1 MLELHARSVAKFV
14 VSGAREEYDARL
26 EFPALGPDSE
36 FKEMRQMVES
46 DESFESKTY
55 RKADIR
61 LLPFLFLCYTLAYLD
76 RVNVGFAKLQMLKD
90 LSLSDAAFATGA
102 GIFFIGYFF
111 FEVPS
116 NVLLKK
122 FGARVW
128 IARIMISWGLISAC
142 MMFVKGEWSFY
153 ALRSL
158 LGLAE
163 AGFFPGV
170 IFYLTLWYPSRHR
183 STRTAWFVAAIAVSG
198 VIGNPI
204 SGWIMD
210 RLSGVLNLQG
220 WQWLFLAEGIPSILV
235 GVWVIYYLNSN
246 IEEAKWLNTEEKALL
261 VRNLLAEDQH
271 KTRHNLMDAF
281 TSGKVWALCAIYFT
295 LMIGLYGIAFWLPT
309 LVKAFG
315 IEGYLGVGLIT
326 AIPYGVAVIGMILL
340 SHHSDKTGERRLHY
354 VLNVTA
360 GAVGLILSGVFASRP
375 VLAIIFLS
383 IATVGV
389 IGSMP
394 LFWPLPSA
402 FLAGTAA
409 AAGIGVVN
417 SVGNLGGY
425 FGPNIPIWTRAISSD
440 RSAALFIIAGILMV
454 GAVLTYFF
462 VPKTLRVKAGRSYY
476 HSVRPAGLRQKP

>member
-1 MLELHARSVAKFV
+1 MTRAE
-14 VSGAREEYDARL
+14 G
-26 EFPALGPDSE
+26 
-36 FKEMRQMVES
+36 
-46 DESFESKTY
+46 FEAKTY
-55 RKADIR
+55 RKVDMRIV
-61 LLPFLFLCYTLAYLD
+61 PFLFFCYILAYLD

-122 FGARVW
+122 FGARMW
-128 IARIMISWGLISAC
+128 IARIMISWGIISAC
-142 MMFVKGEWSFY
+142 MIFVKGEWSFY
-153 ALRSL
+153 AMRFL

-170 IFYLTLWYPSRHR
+170 IYYLTLWYPSRLR

-198 VIGNPI
+198 VVGNPI

-210 RLSGVLNLQG
+210 ALSGAMKLAG
-220 WQWLFLAEGIPSILV
+220 WQWLFLSEGIPSILV
-235 GVWVIYYLNSN
+235 GFWVIFYLDSS
-246 IEEAKWLNTEEKALL
+246 IAEAKWLTPEEKASLAH
-261 VRNLLAEDQH
+261 NLEAEDKH
-271 KTRHNLMDAF
+271 KTEHKLVDAF
-281 TSGKVWALCAIYFT
+281 TSGKVWVLCGIYFT

-309 LVKAFG
+309 IVKAFG
-315 IEGYLGVGLIT
+315 LKGYLRVGLIT

-340 SHHSDKTGERRLHY
+340 SNHSDKTGERRLHY
-354 VLNVTA
+354 VANVVA
-360 GAVGLILSGVFASRP
+360 GAVGLILSGVFASNP

-383 IATVGV
+383 LGTLGV

-409 AAGIGVVN
+409 AAGIGIVN

-425 FGPNIPIWTRAISSD
+425 VGPNIPIWARHFSSD
-440 RSAALFIIAGILMV
+440 SAAALYIIAGILMV
-454 GAVLTYFF
+454 GALLTYFF
-462 VPKTLRVKAGRSYY
+462 IPRTLRVRVG
-476 HSVRPAGLRQKP
+476 SVD

>member
-1 MLELHARSVAKFV
+1 MHGESLEAS
-14 VSGAREEYDARL
+14 
-26 EFPALGPDSE
+26 
-36 FKEMRQMVES
+36 
-46 DESFESKTY
+46 TY
-55 RKADIR
+55 RKVDVR
-61 LLPFLFLCYTLAYLD
+61 VVPFLFLCYILAYLD

-122 FGARVW
+122 FGARMW
-128 IARIMISWGLISAC
+128 IARIMISWGVISAC
-142 MMFVKGEWSFY
+142 MILVKGERSFY
-153 ALRSL
+153 AMRFL

-170 IFYLTLWYPSRHR
+170 IFYLTLWYPSKLR

-198 VIGNPI
+198 VVGNPV

-210 RLSGVLNLQG
+210 TLSGAMKLAG
-220 WQWLFLAEGIPSILV
+220 WQWLFLSEGIPSILV
-235 GVWVIYYLNSN
+235 GLVVIFYLESS
-246 IEEAKWLNTEEKALL
+246 IEEAKWLTREEKT
-261 VRNLLAEDQH
+261 LLAQNLKAEDKH
-271 KTRHNLMDAF
+271 KTEHKLSDAF

-309 LVKAFG
+309 IVKAFG
-315 IEGYLGVGLIT
+315 MKGYLRVGLIT
-326 AIPYGVAVIGMILL
+326 AIPYGVAVIGMIVL
-340 SHHSDKTGERRLHY
+340 SNHSDKTGERRLHY
-354 VLNVTA
+354 VGNVVA
-360 GAVGLILSGVFASRP
+360 GAVGLVLSGVFASNP

-383 IATVGV
+383 VGTLGV

-409 AAGIGVVN
+409 AAGIGIVN

-425 FGPNIPIWTRAISSD
+425 VGPNIPIWARYFSKD
-440 RSAALFIIAGILMV
+440 PSAALYIIAGILMV

-462 VPKTLRVKAGRSYY
+462 IPRTLRVRVGAG
-476 HSVRPAGLRQKP
+476 

>member
-1 MLELHARSVAKFV
+1 MMK
-14 VSGAREEYDARL
+14 SG
-26 EFPALGPDSE
+26 
-36 FKEMRQMVES
+36 
-46 DESFESKTY
+46 ESFDTKTY
-55 RKADIR
+55 RKVDVR

-90 LSLSDAAFATGA
+90 LSLSDATFATGA

-122 FGARVW
+122 FGARMW
-128 IARIMISWGLISAC
+128 IARIMISWGVISAC
-142 MMFVKGEWSFY
+142 MMFVRGEWSFY
-153 ALRSL
+153 ALRFL
-158 LGLAE
+158 LGIAE
-163 AGFFPGV
+163 AGFFPGI
-170 IFYLTLWYPSRHR
+170 IFYLTLWYPSKHR

-210 RLSGVLNLQG
+210 QLSGAMNLGG
-220 WQWLFLAEGIPSILV
+220 WQWLFLAEGFPSILV
-235 GVWVIYYLNSN
+235 GIWVIYYLDSS
-246 IEEAKWLNTEEKALL
+246 IEEAKWLTAEEKTLL
-261 VRNLLAEDQH
+261 ASNLLAEDQH
-271 KTRHNLMDAF
+271 KTQHKLMDAF
-281 TSGKVWALCAIYFT
+281 TSGKVWMLCAIYFT
-295 LMIGLYGIAFWLPT
+295 LMIGLYGITFWLPT
-309 LVKAFG
+309 IVKAFG
-315 IEGYLGVGLIT
+315 IKGYLGVGLIT
-326 AIPYGVAVIGMILL
+326 AIPYSVAVIGMILL

-360 GAVGLILSGVFASRP
+360 GAIGLILSGVFASQP

-383 IATVGV
+383 IGTLGV

-394 LFWPLPSA
+394 LFWPLPTA

-409 AAGIGVVN
+409 AAGVGIVN

-425 FGPNIPIWTRAISSD
+425 FGPNIPIWARAVSPD
-440 RSAALFIIAGILMV
+440 KSAALYIISAILMV

-462 VPKTLRVKAGRSYY
+462 IPKTLRVKVGS
-476 HSVRPAGLRQKP
+476 

>member
-1 MLELHARSVAKFV
+1 MTLAK
-14 VSGAREEYDARL
+14 
-26 EFPALGPDSE
+26 
-36 FKEMRQMVES
+36 
-46 DESFESKTY
+46 SFEARTY
-55 RKADIR
+55 RKVDVRIV
-61 LLPFLFLCYTLAYLD
+61 PFLFFCYILAYLD

-122 FGARVW
+122 FGARMW
-128 IARIMISWGLISAC
+128 IARIMISWGIISGC
-142 MMFVKGEWSFY
+142 MIFVKGEWSFY
-153 ALRSL
+153 AMRFL

-170 IFYLTLWYPSRHR
+170 IYYLTLWYPSRLR

-198 VIGNPI
+198 VVGNPI

-210 RLSGVLNLQG
+210 VLSGAMKLAG
-220 WQWLFLAEGIPSILV
+220 WQWLFLSEGIPSILV
-235 GVWVIYYLNSN
+235 GFLVIFYLDSS
-246 IEEAKWLNTEEKALL
+246 IAEAKWLTPEEKALL
-261 VRNLLAEDQH
+261 ARNLEAEDKH
-271 KTRHNLMDAF
+271 KTEHKLVDAF
-281 TSGKVWALCAIYFT
+281 TSGKVWVLCGIYFT

-309 LVKAFG
+309 IVKAFG
-315 IEGYLGVGLIT
+315 LKGYLRVGLIT

-340 SHHSDKTGERRLHY
+340 SNHSDKTGERRLHY
-354 VLNVTA
+354 VANVVV
-360 GAVGLILSGVFASRP
+360 GAVGLVLSGVFASNP

-383 IATVGV
+383 MGTLGV

-409 AAGIGVVN
+409 AAGIGIVN

-425 FGPNIPIWTRAISSD
+425 VGPNIPIWARHFSSD
-440 RSAALFIIAGILMV
+440 SSAALYIIAGILMV
-454 GAVLTYFF
+454 GALLTYFF
-462 VPKTLRVKAGRSYY
+462 IPRTLRVRVG
-476 HSVRPAGLRQKP
+476 SVD

>member
-1 MLELHARSVAKFV
+1 MK
-14 VSGAREEYDARL
+14 
-26 EFPALGPDSE
+26 DSE
-36 FKEMRQMVES
+36 ILEAE
-46 DESFESKTY
+46 TY
-55 RKADIR
+55 HKVDVR
-61 LLPFLFLCYTLAYLD
+61 LIPFLFLCYILAYLD

-90 LSLSDAAFATGA
+90 LSMSDAVFATGA

-128 IARIMISWGLISAC
+128 ITRIMISWGVVSGC
-142 MMFVKGEWSFY
+142 MIFARGEWSFY
-153 ALRSL
+153 ALRFL

-210 RLSGVLNLQG
+210 QLSGVMNLAG
-220 WQWLFLAEGIPSILV
+220 WQWLFLAEGIPSIIV
-235 GVWVIYYLNSN
+235 GFWVIYYLDSN
-246 IEEAKWLNTEEKALL
+246 IAEATWLTADEKALL
-261 VRNLLAEDQH
+261 EANLVAEDKH
-271 KTRHNLMDAF
+271 KTEHKLADAF
-281 TSGKVWALCAIYFT
+281 KSARVWVLCAIYFT

-309 LVKAFG
+309 IVKGFG
-315 IEGYLGVGLIT
+315 TKGYLGVGLIT
-326 AIPYGVAVIGMILL
+326 AIPYGVAVIGMVFL
-340 SHHSDKTGERRLHY
+340 SHHSDQSGERRLHY
-354 VLNVTA
+354 VSNVSA
-360 GAVGLILSGVFASRP
+360 GAIGLILSGLFASTP
-375 VLAIIFLS
+375 VLAITFLS
-383 IATVGV
+383 IGTLGV

-409 AAGIGVVN
+409 AAGIGIVN

-425 FGPNIPIWTRAISSD
+425 VGPNIPIWAKSVSSD
-440 RSAALFIIAGILMV
+440 PSAALYIIAAVLLV
-454 GAVLTYFF
+454 GAALTYLFI
-462 VPKTLRVKAGRSYY
+462 PKDLRVRVGGASPTASANPQAQAG
-476 HSVRPAGLRQKP
+476 

>member
-1 MLELHARSVAKFV
+1 MK
-14 VSGAREEYDARL
+14 
-26 EFPALGPDSE
+26 
-36 FKEMRQMVES
+36 S
-46 DESFESKTY
+46 DEGFETKTY
-55 RKADIR
+55 HKVDAR
-61 LLPFLFLCYTLAYLD
+61 LLPFLFLCYILAYLD

-102 GIFFIGYFF
+102 GIFFIGYFL

-122 FGARVW
+122 FGARMW
-128 IARIMISWGLISAC
+128 IARIMISWGVISAC
-142 MMFVKGEWSFY
+142 MIFVKGEWSFY
-153 ALRSL
+153 GLRFL

-183 STRTAWFVAAIAVSG
+183 STRTAWFVSAIAVSG

-210 RLSGVLNLQG
+210 TLSGAMNLAG

-235 GVWVIYYLNSN
+235 GFWVISYLDSS
-246 IEEAKWLNTEEKALL
+246 IEEAQWLSGEEKALL
-261 VRNLLAEDQH
+261 AQNLEAEDKH
-271 KTRHNLMDAF
+271 KTEHKLMDAF
-281 TSGKVWALCAIYFT
+281 ASGKVWVLCAIYFT

-309 LVKAFG
+309 IVKAFG
-315 IEGYLGVGLIT
+315 IKGYLGVGLIT
-326 AIPYGVAVIGMILL
+326 AIPYAVAVVGMILL

-354 VLNVTA
+354 VANVTA
-360 GAVGLILSGVFASRP
+360 GAVGLALSGIFASNP

-383 IATVGV
+383 LGTLGV

-409 AAGIGVVN
+409 AAGIGIVN

-425 FGPNIPIWTRAISSD
+425 VGPNIPIWAKLVSSD
-440 RSAALFIIAGILMV
+440 RSAALYIIAGILLI
-454 GAVLTYFF
+454 GAFLTYFF
-462 VPKTLRVKAGRSYY
+462 IPKTLRVRVGF
-476 HSVRPAGLRQKP
+476 

>member
-1 MLELHARSVAKFV
+1 MTRAE
-14 VSGAREEYDARL
+14 G
-26 EFPALGPDSE
+26 
-36 FKEMRQMVES
+36 
-46 DESFESKTY
+46 FEAKTY
-55 RKADIR
+55 RKVDMRIV
-61 LLPFLFLCYTLAYLD
+61 PFLFFCYILAYLD

-122 FGARVW
+122 FGARMW
-128 IARIMISWGLISAC
+128 IARIMISWGIISGC
-142 MMFVKGEWSFY
+142 MIFVKGEWSFY
-153 ALRSL
+153 AMRFL

-170 IFYLTLWYPSRHR
+170 IYYLTLWYPSRLR

-198 VIGNPI
+198 VVGNPI

-210 RLSGVLNLQG
+210 VLSGAMKLAG
-220 WQWLFLAEGIPSILV
+220 WQWLFLSEGIPSILV
-235 GVWVIYYLNSN
+235 GFLVIFYLDSS
-246 IEEAKWLNTEEKALL
+246 IAEAKWLTPEEKALL
-261 VRNLLAEDQH
+261 ARNLEAEDKH
-271 KTRHNLMDAF
+271 KTEHKLVDAF
-281 TSGKVWALCAIYFT
+281 TSGKVWVLCGIYFT

-309 LVKAFG
+309 IVKAFG
-315 IEGYLGVGLIT
+315 LKGYLRVGLIT

-340 SHHSDKTGERRLHY
+340 SNHSDKTGERRLHY
-354 VLNVTA
+354 VANVVV
-360 GAVGLILSGVFASRP
+360 GAVGLVLSGVFASNP

-383 IATVGV
+383 MGTLGV

-409 AAGIGVVN
+409 AAGIGIVN

-425 FGPNIPIWTRAISSD
+425 VGPNIPIWARHFSSD
-440 RSAALFIIAGILMV
+440 SSAALYIIAGILMV
-454 GAVLTYFF
+454 GALLTYFF
-462 VPKTLRVKAGRSYY
+462 IPRTLRVRVG
-476 HSVRPAGLRQKP
+476 SVD

>member
-1 MLELHARSVAKFV
+1 MKP
-14 VSGAREEYDARL
+14 G
-26 EFPALGPDSE
+26 
-36 FKEMRQMVES
+36 Q
-46 DESFESKTY
+46 SFETTTY
-55 RKADIR
+55 HKVDLR
-61 LLPFLFLCYTLAYLD
+61 LLPFLFLCYILAYLD

-90 LSLSDAAFATGA
+90 LSMSDAAFATGA

-122 FGARVW
+122 FGARMW
-128 IARIMISWGLISAC
+128 IARIMISWGVISAC
-142 MMFVKGEWSFY
+142 MIFVKGAWSFY
-153 ALRSL
+153 AMRFL

-183 STRTAWFVAAIAVSG
+183 SMRTAWFVAAIAVSG

-210 RLSGVLNLQG
+210 RLTGAMNLAG
-220 WQWLFLAEGIPSILV
+220 WQWLFLSEGIPSVIV
-235 GVWVIYYLNSN
+235 GLWVIYYLDSS
-246 IEEAKWLNTEEKALL
+246 IVEAKWLTPEEKALL
-261 VRNLLAEDQH
+261 ANNLVAEDQH
-271 KTRHNLMDAF
+271 KTEHKLKDAF
-281 TSGKVWALCAIYFT
+281 ISSKVWVLCAIYFT

-309 LVKAFG
+309 IVKAFG
-315 IEGYLGVGLIT
+315 IKGYLGVGLIT
-326 AIPYGVAVIGMILL
+326 AIPYSVAVIGMIIL

-354 VLNVTA
+354 VANVTA
-360 GAVGLILSGVFASRP
+360 GAIGLILSGVFATNP

-383 IATVGV
+383 IGTLGV

-409 AAGIGVVN
+409 AAGIGIVN

-425 FGPNIPIWTRAISSD
+425 FGPNIPVWAKAVSSD
-440 RSAALFIIAGILMV
+440 KSAALYIIAGILLI
-454 GAVLTYFF
+454 GAFLTYFF
-462 VPKTLRVKAGRSYY
+462 VPKSLRVRVGS
-476 HSVRPAGLRQKP
+476 

>member
-1 MLELHARSVAKFV
+1 LTPADEGFEAR
-14 VSGAREEYDARL
+14 
-26 EFPALGPDSE
+26 
-36 FKEMRQMVES
+36 
-46 DESFESKTY
+46 TY
-55 RKADIR
+55 HKVDVR
-61 LLPFLFLCYTLAYLD
+61 LLPFVFLCYILAYLD

-90 LSLSDAAFATGA
+90 LGLSDAAFATGA

-122 FGARVW
+122 FGARIW
-128 IARIMISWGLISAC
+128 IARIMVSWGIISSC
-142 MMFVKGEWSFY
+142 MIFVKGVWSFY
-153 ALRSL
+153 ALRFL

-163 AGFFPGV
+163 AGFFPGI
-170 IFYLTLWYPSRHR
+170 IFYLTLWYPSKLR
-183 STRTAWFVAAIAVSG
+183 SSRTAWFVSAIAVSG

-210 RLSGVLNLQG
+210 QLSGAMNLAG

-235 GVWVIYYLNSN
+235 GFWVIFYLESS
-246 IEEAKWLNTEEKALL
+246 IDEAKWLTPDEKSLL
-261 VRNLLAEDQH
+261 ADKLAAEDQQKTEH
-271 KTRHNLMDAF
+271 KLIDAF
-281 TSGKVWALCAIYFT
+281 ASGKVWVLCAIYFT

-309 LVKAFG
+309 IVKAFG
-315 IEGYLGVGLIT
+315 LKGYLDVGLVT
-326 AIPYGVAVIGMILL
+326 AIPYGVAVVGMIIL

-360 GAVGLILSGVFASRP
+360 GAIGLILSGVYASQP
-375 VLAIIFLS
+375 VLAITFLS
-383 IATVGV
+383 IGTLGV

-409 AAGIGVVN
+409 AAGIGIVN

-425 FGPNIPIWTRAISSD
+425 VGPNVPIWAKAISTD
-440 RSAALFIIAGILMV
+440 KSAALYIIAAILIF
-454 GAVLTYFF
+454 GALLTFF
-462 VPKTLRVKAGRSYY
+462 FIPKSLRVKVGS
-476 HSVRPAGLRQKP
+476 